1 MLTRPKRYA
10 GREYSIAVVVFERR
24 FESMQMEKRVAKE
37 REAPPGCFYN
47 YWTAAT
53 STNVP
58 VCNSCAVYEAMQAD
72 IGRISVAGMSC
83 IQVTT
88 VVNFG
93 KAMYQYLRKAMRA
106 IEHR

>member
-1 MLTRPKRYA
+1 VLTRPKRYA
-10 GREYSIAVVVFERR
+10 GREYSIAVVAFERR

-58 VCNSCAVYEAMQAD
+58 VCNSCAMYEAMQAD

-88 VVNFG
+88 VVNFW
-93 KAMYQYLRKAMRA
+93 KSDVSVPS
-106 IEHR
+106 